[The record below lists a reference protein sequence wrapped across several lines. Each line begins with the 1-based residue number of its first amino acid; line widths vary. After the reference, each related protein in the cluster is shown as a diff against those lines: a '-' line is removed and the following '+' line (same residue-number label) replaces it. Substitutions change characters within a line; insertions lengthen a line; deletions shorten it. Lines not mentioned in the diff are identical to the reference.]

1 MQVRNQRRWA
11 VLRQQLEEMERRGAK
26 LERRMTEL
34 QAVIGRV
41 QLRGGDLHRSRGR
54 KRRMTELQA
63 QNELLREL
71 QREQQEP
78 ALRAPIRRR
87 AEGRSRSGHT
97 PSRSGGDACVPTV
110 PAISSAGPRAG

>member
-26 LERRMTEL
+26 LE
-34 QAVIGRV
+34 
-41 QLRGGDLHRSRGR
+41 
-54 KRRMTELQA
+54 RRMTELQA

-87 AEGRSRSGHT
+87 AEGRSCRRGRGRSV
-97 PSRSGGDACVPTV
+97 PSGAADIHHRQL
-110 PAISSAGPRAG
+110 